1 MAYEYGSQSELH
13 PSPTPPSRTTF
24 RLRRLAA
31 EPRAVEA
38 TLSRLHGVLAV
49 VWSVPEGL
57 LQVDYDASATTDTEI
72 ALQLRTLGCGV
83 EAAARVKV
91 DGMRCQSCVQ
101 SIEGRIG
108 GLPGVSQIQ
117 VSLEDG
123 VAVIVHQPLI
133 ITQQELKDKIQDMG
147 FDAALSPKDA
157 AGGDFSCWQGDFK
170 YEPIRMV
177 TVWIGGMTCSSCVQS
192 IEGRISEVIG
202 VKSITVSLKEKK
214 GEINF
219 DPSLTEPEHLRA
231 LIEEMGF
238 DASLKGTRHEGE
250 FSVSMCDQ

>member
-13 PSPTPPSRTTF
+13 PSPRSPSRTTF
-24 RLRRLAA
+24 RLRRLAV
-31 EPRAVEA
+31 EHRAVEA
-38 TLSRLHGVLAV
+38 TLSRLNGVLAV
-49 VWSVPEGL
+49 VWSGPEGL
-57 LQVDYDASATTDTEI
+57 LQVDYDASATADTEI
-72 ALQLRTLGCGV
+72 ALQLRTLGCAV

-101 SIEGRIG
+101 SIEGWIG
-108 GLPGVSQIQ
+108 GFPGVSQIQ
-117 VSLEDG
+117 VSLQDG

-147 FDAALSPKDA
+147 FDATLSPEDA
-157 AGGDFSCWQGDFK
+157 SGGDLSGWQGGFIYK
-170 YEPIRMV
+170 PIRTV

-192 IEGRISEVIG
+192 IEGRISEAIG
-202 VKSITVSLKEKK
+202 VTSITVSLKEKK
-214 GEINF
+214 GEIDF

-238 DASLKGTRHEGE
+238 DASLKGTRHEGDS
-250 FSVSMCDQ
+250 SVSVCDQ